1 VCAFLLCETSLWH
14 LGGSDKISM
23 AIQLVKVAIKTSFEP
38 VNVLADFLFMC
49 NTLMPE
55 IKKFKKD
62 IAKNI
67 NVNIY
72 LSE

>member
-1 VCAFLLCETSLWH
+1 
-14 LGGSDKISM
+14 M
-23 AIQLVKVAIKTSFEP
+23 AIQMVKVAVKTSFEP
-38 VNVLADFLFMC
+38 VNVIADFLLMC

-72 LSE
+72 LLE